1 MKVLVPGLLFVVLA
15 TSTAFAQML
24 PKRQTAD
31 TFKFTIAD
39 KTPEHPNF
47 GVGHTQGF
55 LVNGSQGD
63 TLVILRNQDYALD
76 YRGLD
81 NWALIYTIP
90 IGGTMGDYFDEV
102 VRDGPGGNQK
112 VLRVTDR
119 DPDTLYYA
127 SQSFPWMGSTIIIVD
142 SLTTSVDASRT
153 VVTYASSTVYPN
165 PFYDRATIA
174 VSTNHTGLA
183 RLEVVDLSGRTVRT
197 QQQSFGGSPDT
208 EVHFDRGD
216 LPAGTYIYRLVSVG
230 GNEQPMTS
238 GTLQI
243 R

>member
-1 MKVLVPGLLFVVLA
+1 MRVLLPGFLFVVLA

-63 TLVILRNQDYALD
+63 TLVVLRNTDYALD

-81 NWALIYTIP
+81 NWAFIYTIP
-90 IGGTMGDYFDEV
+90 IGGTMGGYDDV
-102 VRDGPGGNQK
+102 IRDGGGNNQK
-112 VLRVTDR
+112 ILRIRDQ

-127 SQSFPWMGSTIIIVD
+127 SQSFPWMGSAIIVVD
-142 SLTTSVDASRT
+142 SLTTSVDAPRSVAAHAT
-153 VVTYASSTVYPN
+153 LTIYPN
-165 PFYDRATIA
+165 PLHDRATIS
-174 VSTNHTGLA
+174 VSMTHAGLT
-183 RLEVVDLSGRTVRT
+183 RFEVVDLSGRTVRT
-197 QQQSFGGSPDT
+197 QQQSFGGSVDI
-208 EVHFDRGD
+208 EIDFDRGD
-216 LPAGTYIYRLVSVG
+216 LPSGTYIYRLVSVG
-230 GNEQPMTS
+230 ENEQPITS